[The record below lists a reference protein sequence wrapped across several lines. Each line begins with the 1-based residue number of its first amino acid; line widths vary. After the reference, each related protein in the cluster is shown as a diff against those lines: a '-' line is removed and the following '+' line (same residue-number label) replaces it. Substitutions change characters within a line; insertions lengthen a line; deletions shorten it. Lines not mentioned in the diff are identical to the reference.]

1 MTSITSYITRKK
13 IGGQFIYKGANKE
26 DLERIKSLRIPPNW
40 KNVKIDKFS
49 KSKLQATGYD
59 SKQRKQYIYNK
70 EYVERNKKNKFNKMN
85 TFDYGKYSRVLRN
98 NISLNNLSKNC
109 VIANVIKLMEELNIR
124 VGNESYKK
132 ENGTH
137 GITTL
142 LKKHYKNGTLSFV
155 GKKGI
160 LHTKIIKNPNSLNF
174 INKVLKI
181 KGDYLFYDENCNK
194 ITSHDLNSF
203 LKEKVQTNITCK
215 DIRTYC
221 ANKIFNDFMKNT
233 KIGTTEIERKASIS
247 AGVKHTAQE
256 LGNTPKICRDAYLSP
271 QNLNKY
277 LKK

>member
-13 IGGQFIYKGANKE
+13 NGGQFIYNGANKE

-70 EYVERNKKNKFNKMN
+70 EYVERNKKNKFNKMK

-160 LHTKIIKNPNSLNF
+160 LHNKIIKNPNSLNF